1 MPSSN
6 FIRWCG
12 LAAIVGG
19 VAWTLATILP
29 LVGPPG
35 DWTGRTSLLFIIAVL
50 LIVVGLVGLHD
61 LQKGSYGYLGQSGLW
76 TVIVGSSALMLG
88 LMVYL
93 LSGSRELL
101 WLVYPVGYLV
111 QTVGFVVYGT
121 ATLLARVLPRWCGLG
136 LIFGP
141 PVEFI
146 WELYGGILFGV
157 LWVTLGY
164 MLWTRRDAG

>member
-1 MPSSN
+1 
-6 FIRWCG
+6 
-12 LAAIVGG
+12 
-19 VAWTLATILP
+19 
-29 LVGPPG
+29 
-35 DWTGRTSLLFIIAVL
+35 
-50 LIVVGLVGLHD
+50 
-61 LQKGSYGYLGQSGLW
+61 
-76 TVIVGSSALMLG
+76 MLG
-88 LMVYL
+88 LIVYL

-157 LWVTLGY
+157 LWVALGY
-164 MLWTRRDAG
+164 MLWTRKDAG